1 MLTKANI
8 NQHIMSKYTASSH
21 ATVPAE
27 ISVTVDSVLLRGD
40 CRPYLG
46 KDRAHYIEY
55 QKSNALS
62 SPG

>member
-1 MLTKANI
+1 
-8 NQHIMSKYTASSH
+8 MSKYTASSH